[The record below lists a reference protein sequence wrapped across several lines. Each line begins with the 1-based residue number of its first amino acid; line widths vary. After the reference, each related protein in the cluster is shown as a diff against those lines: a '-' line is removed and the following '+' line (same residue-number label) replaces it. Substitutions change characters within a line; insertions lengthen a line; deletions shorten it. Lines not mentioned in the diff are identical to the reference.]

1 MARKLSPILFL
12 IPLAVTACGDK
23 APATGG
29 GTDSGEGETGD
40 PDDNTDETPVWTDL
54 RLESNKTLTGC
65 YASGAGLFVT
75 TEDGEVWSRA
85 EGAWVELALDTDGN
99 ALNAI
104 WGTGAGTEATLVVI
118 GDGGAAAEWSA
129 GAWAQSDIGTAN
141 IESIDG
147 PSVTDLVAVG
157 GGSYFVW
164 DGTAWSAQ
172 AIDGN
177 PRLNSVWYGG
187 QVAWAAGE
195 DGLLGRWRGEDWETW
210 NHESRLRLY
219 GIGASGSGTVLAT
232 GEAGIVLS
240 WDGAA
245 WVAVESPTDV
255 SLWAIDV
262 DASGVSTVVGNN
274 GEAWRYSAGAWT
286 ALPTGVDNNL
296 YAVCASPTGT
306 LWAVGN
312 RGMALRLDG

>member
-1 MARKLSPILFL
+1 MARKPAPLLLL
-12 IPLAVTACGDK
+12 IPLAIAACGDK
-23 APATGG
+23 APAVGG
-29 GTDSGEGETGD
+29 GEDSGDADSGSTT
-40 PDDNTDETPVWTDL
+40 DDTDDAPVWTDL

-75 TEDGEVWSRA
+75 TEDGQVWSRS
-85 EGAWVELALDTDGN
+85 EGAWAEVPLDTEGN

-104 WGTGAGTEATLVVI
+104 WGTGAGTEASLVVI
-118 GDGGAAAEWSA
+118 GDGGTAAQWTA
-129 GAWAQSDIGTAN
+129 GAWTQTNVGTAN
-141 IESIDG
+141 VESLSG
-147 PSVTDLVAVG
+147 PALDNLVGVG

-164 DGTAWSAQ
+164 DGSAWSAN

-195 DGLLGRWRGEDWETW
+195 DGLLGRWRGDDWETW

-219 GIGASGSGTVLAT
+219 GIGASGAGTVIAV
-232 GEAGIVLS
+232 GEAGIVVS

-245 WVAVESPTDV
+245 WLALESPTDV
-255 SLWAIDV
+255 SLWAVDV
-262 DASGVSTVVGNN
+262 DASGVATSVGNN
-274 GEAWRYSAGAWT
+274 GEAWRYSAGVWT

-296 YAVCASPTGT
+296 YAVCSSPTGT

>member
-1 MARKLSPILFL
+1 MARSLTPLLLLF
-12 IPLAVTACGDK
+12 PLAAIGCGDK
-23 APATGG
+23 ASTGG
-29 GTDSGEGETGD
+29 GDEDSAAEDTGSETDDGD
-40 PDDNTDETPVWTDL
+40 GTPVWTDL
-54 RLESNKTLTGC
+54 RLETNQTLTGC

-75 TEDGEVWSRA
+75 TEDGEVWSRS
-85 EGAWVELALDTDGN
+85 EGNWSEVPIDTEGN

-118 GDGGAAAEWSA
+118 GDGGTAALWSG
-129 GAWAQSDIGTAN
+129 GAWTQADVGTAN
-141 IESIDG
+141 VESLSG
-147 PSVTDLVAVG
+147 PSASDLVAVG

-164 DGTAWSAQ
+164 DGAAWAASA
-172 AIDGN
+172 ITGN
-177 PRLNSVWYGG
+177 PRLNDVWYGG

-219 GIGASGSGTVLAT
+219 GIGASGNGTVLAA
-232 GEAGIVLS
+232 GESGIVLS

-245 WVAVESPTDV
+245 WSALESPTDV
-255 SLWAIDV
+255 SLWALDV
-262 DASGVSTVVGNN
+262 DASGVATVVGNN
-274 GEAWRYSAGAWT
+274 GEAWRYSAGTWT

-296 YAVCASPTGT
+296 YDVCTSPSGT
-306 LWAVGN
+306 VWAVGN